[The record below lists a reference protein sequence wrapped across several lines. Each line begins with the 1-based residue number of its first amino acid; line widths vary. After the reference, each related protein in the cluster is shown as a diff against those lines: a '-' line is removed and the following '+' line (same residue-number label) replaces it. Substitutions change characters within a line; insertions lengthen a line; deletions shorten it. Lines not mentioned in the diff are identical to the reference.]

1 MLKTLLR
8 DAAVYGVSTVVTRAV
23 ALLLVPVYTRVLV
36 PAEYGAIDILGIFA
50 NFVTLTVALEVTQAV
65 ARFLP
70 DARSQEERTRLV
82 STAALFSIAVYSVFL
97 GVALLFAEWIRT
109 SLVGGAVEPWAM
121 VAALCS
127 IWTVGIFQLL
137 QNNLRFSLQPV
148 AFTVAS
154 FAYSLTSIAVSV
166 VLVVGFSAGVGGV
179 MVGQAAGGLIGSVV
193 AAWFGRRMYALRFS
207 VTALRRML
215 AFSIPLVPAGLGVF
229 VTIYIDRIAL
239 NELASLT
246 DVGVFGIGYR
256 FASIVALLVL
266 GFQMALTP
274 LVYQRYRDP
283 ATPGELARI
292 FRVFV
297 SVAAMLSLALSLWAP
312 EALRLATTPAYY
324 GAEVIVPLMA
334 PAILLSG
341 MYVFMPGLAIA
352 RQTRLIAVITIS
364 GAALNTA
371 LNFALIPH
379 LGVSGAALA
388 TFTSSV
394 GIFVAHATLSQ
405 RRYRAPHRWPRFALV
420 AAAYTVLVVLGLA
433 VGHGTPLAI
442 TVKFGAMAAMLVTV
456 VLAGLVT
463 RAELVDAISRT
474 RRLLVRSGG

>member
-1 MLKTLLR
+1 M
-8 DAAVYGVSTVVTRAV
+8 YGASTVVTRAV

-70 DARSQEERTRLV
+70 DAPTVEGRKRLV
-82 STAALFSIAVYSVFL
+82 STAALFSVGVYSAFL
-97 GVALLFAEWIRT
+97 GVSLLFAEWIRT

-127 IWTVGIFQLL
+127 IWTVGIFQML
-137 QNNLRFSLQPV
+137 QNNLRFALQPV
-148 AFTVAS
+148 AFTVAN
-154 FAYSLTSIAVSV
+154 FAYSLTSIAFSV

-179 MVGQAAGGLIGSVV
+179 MLGQAAGGLLGSAV
-193 AAWFGRRMYALRFS
+193 AAWFGRGMYALRFS
-207 VTALRRML
+207 PTALRQML
-215 AFSIPLVPAGLGVF
+215 GFSIPLVPAGLGVF

-246 DVGVFGIGYR
+246 EVGVFGIGYR
-256 FASIVALLVL
+256 LASIVALLVL

-297 SVAAMLSLALSLWAP
+297 AVAAVLALALSLWAP

-324 GAEVIVPLMA
+324 AAEVIVPLMA

-352 RQTRLIAVITIS
+352 RQTRLIGVITIA

-379 LGVSGAALA
+379 LGVPGAALA
-388 TFTSSV
+388 TLTSST
-394 GIFVAHATLSQ
+394 GIFLAHATLSQ
-405 RRYRAPHRWPRFALV
+405 RHYRAPHRWSRFAVVALAYVGLV
-420 AAAYTVLVVLGLA
+420 AVGVA
-433 VGHGTPLAI
+433 VGHGTLLAI
-442 TVKFGAMAAMLVTV
+442 GVKVSAMAAMLVTV

-463 RAELVDAISRT
+463 RAELVAVLARV
-474 RRLLVRSGG
+474 RRPLKRSPG

>member
-8 DAAVYGVSTVVTRAV
+8 DAAVYGASTVLTRAV

-70 DARSQEERTRLV
+70 DARTVEERQRLV
-82 STAALFSIAVYSVFL
+82 STAALFSIGVYTIFLAVSLF
-97 GVALLFAEWIRT
+97 FAEVIWT
-109 SLVGGAVEPWAM
+109 TLVGGAVEPWAM
-121 VAALCS
+121 VASLCS

-154 FAYSLTSIAVSV
+154 LVYSLTSISVSV
-166 VLVVGFSAGVGGV
+166 LLVVGFSAGVGGV
-179 MVGQAAGGLIGSVV
+179 MVGQAAGGLLGSIV
-193 AAWFGRRMYALRFS
+193 AGWFGRSLYALRFS
-207 VTALRRML
+207 TASLRRML
-215 AFSIPLVPAGLGVF
+215 GFSVPLVPAGLGVF

-246 DVGVFGIGYR
+246 EVGIFGIGYR
-256 FASIVALLVL
+256 LASIVALLVL

-283 ATPGELARI
+283 STPGELARI
-292 FRVFV
+292 FRAFV
-297 SVAAMLSLALSLWAP
+297 AVAAVLSLALSLWAP

-324 GAEVIVPLMA
+324 AAEVIVPLMA
-334 PAILLSG
+334 PAILLAG

-352 RQTRLIAVITIS
+352 RQTRMIGVITIS
-364 GAALNTA
+364 GAVLNTV
-371 LNFALIPH
+371 LNFALIPF

-388 TFTSSV
+388 TLTSSAA
-394 GIFVAHATLSQ
+394 IFAAHATMSQ
-405 RRYRAPHRWPRFALV
+405 RHYRAPHRWSRFAVV
-420 AAAYTVLVVLGLA
+420 AAAYVLLVALGLL

-442 TVKFGAMAAMLVTV
+442 GVKLAAMAGMLLTV
-456 VLAGLVT
+456 VAAGLVT
-463 RAELVDAISRT
+463 RAEVGAVVSRA
-474 RRLLVRSGG
+474 RDLLARSAR

>member
-8 DAAVYGVSTVVTRAV
+8 DAAVYGASTVLTRAV

-70 DARSQEERTRLV
+70 DAGTVEERKRLV
-82 STAALFSIAVYSVFL
+82 STAALFSVVVYSAFL
-97 GVALLFAEWIRT
+97 GLSLLFAEWIRT
-109 SLVGGAVEPWAM
+109 TLVGSAIEPWAM

-154 FAYSLTSIAVSV
+154 LAYSLTSISVSV

-179 MVGQAAGGLIGSVV
+179 MLGQAAGGLLGSVV
-193 AAWFGRRMYALRFS
+193 AGWFGRRMYALVFS
-207 VTALRRML
+207 AAALRRML
-215 AFSIPLVPAGLGVF
+215 GFSVPLVPAGLGVL

-246 DVGVFGIGYR
+246 EVGVFGIGYR
-256 FASIVALLVL
+256 LASIVALLVL

-297 SVAAMLSLALSLWAP
+297 SVAAVLSLVLSLFAP

-324 GAEVIVPLMA
+324 AAEVVVPLMA

-352 RQTRLIAVITIS
+352 RQTRLIGIITIS
-364 GAALNTA
+364 GAALNTV
-371 LNFALIPH
+371 LNFALIPQ

-388 TFTSSV
+388 TLTSSV
-394 GIFVAHATLSQ
+394 GIFLAHAYLSQ
-405 RRYRAPHRWPRFALV
+405 RHYRAPHRWSRFAVV
-420 AAAYTVLVVLGLA
+420 ACVYVILVVLGVA

-442 TVKFGAMAAMLVTV
+442 SVKICAMAAMLATV

-463 RAELVDAISRT
+463 RDELVAAISRT
-474 RRLLVRSGG
+474 RRLLTRSPG

>member
-50 NFVTLTVALEVTQAV
+50 NFVTLTVALEITQAV

-70 DARSQEERTRLV
+70 DARSHEERKRLV

-97 GVALLFAEWIRT
+97 GVALLFSEWIRT

-127 IWTVGIFQLL
+127 IWTVGIFQML

-179 MVGQAAGGLIGSVV
+179 MLGQATGGVLGSVV
-193 AAWFGRRMYALRFS
+193 AGWFGRRMYAPRFS
-207 VTALRRML
+207 GSALRRML
-215 AFSIPLVPAGLGVF
+215 GFSVPLVPAGLGVL

-246 DVGVFGIGYR
+246 EVGVFGIGYR
-256 FASIVALLVL
+256 LASIVALLVL

-274 LVYQRYRDP
+274 LVYQRHRDP
-283 ATPGELARI
+283 ATPGDLARI

-324 GAEVIVPLMA
+324 PAEVIVPLMA

-352 RQTRLIAVITIS
+352 RQTRLIGVITIS
-364 GAALNTA
+364 GALLNTG

-379 LGVSGAALA
+379 LGVAGAALA
-388 TFTSSV
+388 TLTSSAA
-394 GIFVAHATLSQ
+394 IFLAHATLSQ
-405 RRYRAPHRWPRFALV
+405 RHYRAPHRWSRIAVVASAYVILV
-420 AAAYTVLVVLGLA
+420 ALGLA
-433 VGHGTPLAI
+433 VGHGTPLAMS
-442 TVKFGAMAAMLVTV
+442 VKLAAMAAMLVTV

-463 RAELVDAISRT
+463 RDELAAAASRA
-474 RRLLVRSGG
+474 RRLFTRSAG

>member
-8 DAAVYGVSTVVTRAV
+8 DAAVYGASTVLTRAV

-70 DARSQEERTRLV
+70 DARTVEERRRLV
-82 STAALFSIAVYSVFL
+82 STAALFSIGVYSVFL
-97 GVALLFAEWIRT
+97 VVSLLFAELIRT
-109 SLVGGAVEPWAM
+109 TLVGSAVEPWAM
-121 VAALCS
+121 VASLFA

-137 QNNLRFSLQPV
+137 QNNLRFSPQPV

-154 FAYSLTSIAVSV
+154 LAYSLTSISVSV
-166 VLVVGFSAGVGGV
+166 LLVVGLSAGVGGV
-179 MVGQAAGGLIGSVV
+179 MVGQAAGGLLGSAV
-193 AAWFGRRMYALRFS
+193 AAWFGRGMYALRFS
-207 VTALRRML
+207 ASALRRML
-215 AFSIPLVPAGLGVF
+215 GFSAPLVPAGLGVF

-246 DVGVFGIGYR
+246 EVGVFGIGYR
-256 FASIVALLVL
+256 LASIVALLVL

-283 ATPGELARI
+283 STPGELARI

-297 SVAAMLSLALSLWAP
+297 AVATVLSLALSLWAP

-324 GAEVIVPLMA
+324 AAEVIVPIMA

-352 RQTRLIAVITIS
+352 RKTRIIGVITIS
-364 GAALNTA
+364 GAVLNTV
-371 LNFALIPH
+371 LNFALIPY

-388 TFTSSV
+388 TLTSSAA
-394 GIFVAHATLSQ
+394 IFVAHATMSQ
-405 RRYRAPHRWPRFALV
+405 RQYRAPHRWSQFAVVAGAYVLLV
-420 AAAYTVLVVLGLA
+420 ALGLL

-442 TVKFGAMAAMLVTV
+442 GLKVVALAAMLLVV
-456 VLAGLVT
+456 VLTGLVT
-463 RAELVDAISRT
+463 RAELGAAVARAGRPV
-474 RRLLVRSGG
+474 RRSPR